1 VAGRASLLGGRRL
14 VLLPG
19 LEVSLQLA
27 VVVFA
32 LVLGL
37 GAWAG
42 AASMNGGSQN
52 QYLLASSPASSADAG
67 SPLSPDSGSAT
78 DLGALPEETASA
90 DLPLEDTSITD
101 YTAVTDSPSS
111 GGGGGGG
118 SGGGDDDEPDPYLT
132 PALTSMWTIVLSDQS
147 FEQLYDVGGA
157 ATAKASAAAPY
168 LATTLTKQGALIPD
182 LFAVTRGQLA
192 NTIALV
198 SGQGAKAQTRL
209 GCPSFE
215 QIAGSDTDDYEQAGG
230 GGCGYGA
237 SYNTVLDR
245 VRVAKRQSRL
255 YAGVT
260 DRLPGG
266 AAEICQSPEVG
277 MPLKT
282 GPIPFPVFE
291 SFTKASNCADRVRS
305 PSQIGTDLA
314 AGSSA
319 AGLSFIFPGPCE
331 NASSTPCGPG
341 QPAGV
346 GPANQFLRRT
356 VTAIMASKAY
366 KAGGAIIITADQS
379 ASSGEYVDNSAC
391 CSDRPWYGDDQ
402 ATAGGGRVGALMLSP
417 LIKGG
422 TTVEGSFDHYDLL
435 RTISRSLAVK
445 PAGFAAHPEVTGFPR
460 SLWSGW
466 NGKSPVAAK

>member
-1 VAGRASLLGGRRL
+1 
-14 VLLPG
+14 
-19 LEVSLQLA
+19 
-27 VVVFA
+27 
-32 LVLGL
+32 
-37 GAWAG
+37 
-42 AASMNGGSQN
+42 MNGGSQN
-52 QYLLASSPASSADAG
+52 QYLLAGLPASSADAS

-78 DLGALPEETASA
+78 DFGALPEETAST

-460 SLWSGW
+460 TLWSGW